1 MKLYTNGNLKAKRR
15 LIMNTTYETFKKDNR
30 LKLFGH
36 EDAGKE
42 DDSRLTSYYYKT
54 LQYEDVMSDIK
65 LQIITGEKGTGKS
78 ALLKMA
84 YIETSNTDIVPIW
97 IRLDDLS
104 ELYSDILDSNNLY
117 QLKTLWKRSIS
128 KLVIMNLASHMS
140 FAMGEDYKK
149 ALQWAYD
156 TGYTTRDFISRSA
169 KILKPMYEQY
179 ISLDT
184 EADSCGEHHALQR
197 MINNKKIRLFLDDFD
212 LDWQG
217 KASDVLK
224 IKSLLLSLS
233 DMTSDMNGL
242 SVRIALRTDVY
253 EMIRNEEFSDKFESC
268 LIKCKWNNQEIMKT
282 LAKRICA
289 YFDKPFDEI
298 NTTDPK
304 TLQYNIVKYLNFI
317 FVPCFDE
324 STRVWANAPTH
335 RVIYSLIRRKPRDMV
350 KLCHS
355 IAEEAYRKQLTVI
368 DSSCFLAIL
377 ETYSQERLKDL
388 VNEYVN
394 QLPKLQDL
402 LIRMAPTQKEFQNK
416 AGKRYVYS
424 TDELYVKIQNIQQ
437 NMNISIY
444 QAKCEK
450 LCPANFHQ
458 IAHFL
463 YKIGFIT
470 GRKRN
475 ESGKIERAYYDEL
488 PFLLNAN
495 VGDRGYSWEIHPA
508 YRGALANGS
517 NDNWQN
523 TFNIDEEV

>member
-1 MKLYTNGNLKAKRR
+1 
-15 LIMNTTYETFKKDNR
+15 
-30 LKLFGH
+30 
-36 EDAGKE
+36 
-42 DDSRLTSYYYKT
+42 
-54 LQYEDVMSDIK
+54 
-65 LQIITGEKGTGKS
+65 
-78 ALLKMA
+78 
-84 YIETSNTDIVPIW
+84 
-97 IRLDDLS
+97 
-104 ELYSDILDSNNLY
+104 
-117 QLKTLWKRSIS
+117 
-128 KLVIMNLASHMS
+128 MNLASHMS